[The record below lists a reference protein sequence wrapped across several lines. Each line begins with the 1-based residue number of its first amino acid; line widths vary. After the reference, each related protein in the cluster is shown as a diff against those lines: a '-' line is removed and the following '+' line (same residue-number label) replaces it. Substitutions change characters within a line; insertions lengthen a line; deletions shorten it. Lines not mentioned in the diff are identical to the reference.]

1 MVAGVAHLDHGALA
15 QFALQAD
22 IPALHVAQFQIGL
35 EAVERV
41 GGLGGK
47 RIRRRCRER
56 ARGQR
61 RCAQRNRAR
70 SAEVLR
76 VVVRIH

>member
-41 GGLGGK
+41 GGLGRK
-47 RIRRRCRER
+47 RITRTRGEGTRRPKS
-56 ARGQR
+56 AAGGG
-61 RCAQRNRAR
+61 RN
-70 SAEVLR
+70 
-76 VVVRIH
+76 